1 MPNKVILIG
10 CGNVGTSYA
19 YAIIN
24 QKTFIEELV
33 LIDINKEKAMGEALD
48 LNHCLAYSPSKL
60 KIRVGD
66 YEDVK
71 NAKMVCICAGL
82 NQKPGESRLDLE
94 EKNKKIIENY
104 SFQGIFLIATNPVD
118 IITDTV
124 FRISKI
130 APNRVIG
137 TGTSLDTARLRF
149 LIGEKLEINPKNIH
163 AYIIGE
169 HGDSEF
175 FPLSNATIGLNSIT
189 EYLTEE
195 ELKDISLNVKNSAY
209 EIINKKGFTNFGIGI
224 CLVRIT
230 NAIFQNENSI
240 LTVSCYNKEHDLYI
254 SQPAIINKNGIKEVI
269 KLNLTEE
276 EQKLFLN
283 SLNILKKWIEKLPFI
298 YSFYYI
304 PIF

>member
-94 EKNKKIIENY
+94 EKNKKIIENIVKNVMKY

-149 LIGEKLEINPKNIH
+149 LISEKLEINPKNIH

-283 SLNILKKWIEKLPFI
+283 SLNILKKNE
-298 YSFYYI
+298 
-304 PIF
+304 

>member
-33 LIDINKEKAMGEALD
+33 LIDIDKEKAMGEVLD
-48 LNHCLAYSPSKL
+48 LNHCLAYLPSKL
-60 KIRVGD
+60 KIRVGN

-71 NAKMVCICAGL
+71 NAKLVCICARL

-94 EKNKKIIENY
+94 EKNKKIIENIVKNVMKY

-130 APNRVIG
+130 APNKVIG

-149 LIGEKLEINPKNIH
+149 LISEKLEINPKNIH

-175 FPLSNATIGLNSIT
+175 FPLSNATIGLNPIT
-189 EYLTEE
+189 KYLTKE
-195 ELKDISLNVKNSAY
+195 ELRDISLNVKNSAY

-230 NAIFQNENSI
+230 NAIFQNENVI

-269 KLNLTEE
+269 KLNLTKE

-283 SLNILKKWIEKLPFI
+283 SINILK
-298 YSFYYI
+298 
-304 PIF
+304 